1 MTPAQA
7 DSQFIE
13 NAKRLS
19 MYGVD
24 LHHAKVLANIF
35 IENEILFRKYNRF
48 MYLKYLLYNMHGIVV
63 CEEKKRVLLL
73 AANQSE
79 GRFD

>member
-24 LHHAKVLANIF
+24 LHHAKVLVNIS
-35 IENEILFRKYNRF
+35 IENKILLRKCNRF
-48 MYLKYLLYNMHGIVV
+48 MYLKILLFNMHDIVV
-63 CEEKKRVLLL
+63 CEERKKVLLL
-73 AANQSE
+73 ALNQSE